1 MLVSFENLS
10 LYIFMCVHMQ
20 KYIGLLLLASL
31 LPEVRGATYP

>member
-10 LYIFMCVHMQ
+10 LYIFMQ